1 MFGRP
6 VEGLIAPGQ
15 SARRCVARDMMFA
28 VPELP
33 DILAYID
40 ALRPRVVGQVLERV
54 RIISPFFVRSVEPA
68 VEAAEGR
75 VVCDVRRVGKRIVL
89 GLEPETRGGEPLFLV
104 IHLMIAGRLR
114 WLAARARP
122 PGKIALAFFDFPSGT
137 LAVTEASGKKR
148 ASLHVVRGEEALAGL
163 DSGGID
169 VLAADLAAFSA
180 ALRRENHTLKRS
192 LADQR
197 LFSGIGN
204 AYSDEI
210 LHAAGLSP
218 LALSRSLDDAEVAR
232 LHAATRS
239 TLEHWIATLREQ
251 FVDHFPGPGEITAFR
266 PEFAVHGKFGQPCP
280 VCGVPV
286 QRIRYAENETNYC
299 PGCQTG
305 GRVLADRSLSRLLRD
320 DWPRTVEE
328 LG

>member
-1 MFGRP
+1 
-6 VEGLIAPGQ
+6 
-15 SARRCVARDMMFA
+15 MMYP

-54 RIISPFFVRSVEPA
+54 RVIGPFFVRSFEPA
-68 VEAAEGR
+68 VEAAQGQT
-75 VVCDVRRVGKRIVL
+75 VCDVRRVGKRIVL
-89 GLEPETRGGEPLFLV
+89 ALDGEALAGERLFLV

-114 WLAARARP
+114 WLKARAKP
-122 PGKIALAFFDFPSGT
+122 PGKIALALFDFPNGT
-137 LAVTEASGKKR
+137 LAVTEASGKKQ

-163 DSGGID
+163 DPGGID
-169 VLAADLAAFSA
+169 VLAADLVAFAA
-180 ALRRENHTLKRS
+180 ALRRENHTLKRGLS
-192 LADQR
+192 DPR

-210 LHAAGLSP
+210 LHAARLSP

-239 TLEHWIATLREQ
+239 TLEHWIAVLHAQ
-251 FVDHFPGPGEITAFR
+251 FADHFPGPGEITAFR